1 MFTSSVTSIR
11 KYTMSLLDKIDI
23 LITPNAYKK
32 GKLFAALPSPTFG
45 GELAVDGDFADG
57 STAWTL
63 NPGWSIGGNSA
74 RYDGNALGTSIAQ
87 NISGVTGGNRYT
99 VTFEVT
105 QNTGDQNNTI
115 SLGST
120 TLTNSTHLPLGCNTF
135 TGVAGFGTALNI
147 YGNSGE
153 LLIIRNL
160 TVKQELTGIAD
171 LDFTRASAATRV
183 DPLGFINYAGV
194 LPGVEQVTNGNFQ
207 QIGPEEVSNGDF
219 DEIGPEEVSNG
230 DFNQTGPEEVSNGD
244 FSEIGTELVTD
255 GGFPTG
261 TTAWTLQANA
271 SIGNNELTLNGSSN
285 TVYALQNLYS
295 SGLYN
300 GKTLQFT
307 YEIISN
313 TLVGGG
319 DFRGGG
325 ITGGSLFPSANL
337 ALNSTVGTHTVDI
350 VINSTG
356 INSALDIF
364 ITAPYTSGS
373 LVIDNVS
380 VKEVGQDWTVT
391 GSDST
396 HYVEFLSTGA
406 RFVSDTTSPVLELK
420 QNAITSGKQ
429 YKLTCNI
436 AYTGVGQLRVNVG
449 TNLTPFTEGANTK
462 YFTATSSTMSFLREN
477 ANVDCLISNV
487 SVKEVGQDWSY
498 NGATIGDDKANIIG
512 DGSAF
517 TNISQSGVFT
527 SGKQYK
533 VTVDVTI
540 NSGLGLKFQD
550 GANNENIGFATTS
563 GSYTFYFSS
572 TSNTTLVI
580 GRRTG
585 GTAFNSS
592 VDNVSVKEV
601 GQDWTFGNGWGMGD
615 DKANYD
621 ATVTG
626 TELRQLMSSIAAGKT
641 VKIEFDILD
650 VEAAKDAFFKL
661 ECSGAPESVFTY
673 TKFSAGT
680 YTYYHTITSGFNRLT
695 FTALN
700 NSTGGYF
707 SIDNVSVKEVFQ
719 GWTIGTGSAAP
730 ELSLGSVTFTSN
742 SQNLFQPWTEET
754 GTTYYI
760 QLEGEGP
767 VRIRT
772 GFTGIPAQKIA
783 VTLPDI
789 ITVNTDVNTNR
800 IQIYGSNTGTA
811 VLTNV
816 SIVEGG
822 EIDIP
827 RIDYTGGGCPH
838 ILVEPQRSNRITYSE
853 DFTDSSWVK
862 TNVDVS
868 NNTELAPNGT
878 ETATRAIISSTGTDL
893 RTQCNV
899 IESTNYTF
907 TFYAKKGTST
917 DITYRVYDVSNGSNI
932 VSPTNYF
939 SQVGIDWQRVELN
952 FTTPS
957 GCTSVLVY
965 LSSDSAVVGDIYL
978 WGAQLEEGSYATS
991 YIPTEGTTA
1000 TRATE
1005 TYESAEDISGLIGQ
1019 TEGTFFIE
1027 LSKPVL
1033 SPDNY
1038 ITISLNNAASNS
1050 IDNTLTIGF
1059 KNSNEYYIRLRA
1071 GGTSVFTSG
1080 NTASLANTF
1089 YKIAVSYKSGQS
1101 LIYIDGSP
1109 ITPNGGNLS
1118 NAFAFTATLD
1128 NLSFDLDGDNTSP
1141 FYGNVKQ
1148 LQVYDTA
1155 LTDEELTLLT
1165 IPPNSTYS
1173 TYAEMANALNYT
1185 LQ

>member
-1 MFTSSVTSIR
+1 
-11 KYTMSLLDKIDI
+11 MSLLDKIDI

-74 RYDGNALGTSIAQ
+74 RYDGNALGTSISQ

-105 QNTGDQNNTI
+105 QNTGDQNNTV

-219 DEIGPEEVSNG
+219 
-230 DFNQTGPEEVSNGD
+230 NQTGPEEVSNGD
-244 FSEIGTELVTD
+244 FSQIGPELVVNGDFATSDLSSFTTIYATQAIVSEELKVTLNTANGYGISNVYFSAVIGKSYRIQADVQQGTANNTIIKHQSGITLTSSGNQTGSWSFD
-255 GGFPTG
+255 GVGVA
-261 TTAWTLQANA
+261 TATSCAVRLQAY
-271 SIGNNELTLNGSSN
+271 GDNGD
-285 TVYALQNLYS
+285 YA
-295 SGLYN
+295 
-300 GKTLQFT
+300 
-307 YEIISN
+307 
-313 TLVGGG
+313 
-319 DFRGGG
+319 
-325 ITGGSLFPSANL
+325 
-337 ALNSTVGTHTVDI
+337 
-350 VINSTG
+350 
-356 INSALDIF
+356 IF
-364 ITAPYTSGS
+364 
-373 LVIDNVS
+373 DNVS

-601 GQDWTFGNGWGMGD
+601 
-615 DKANYD
+615 
-621 ATVTG
+621 
-626 TELRQLMSSIAAGKT
+626 
-641 VKIEFDILD
+641 
-650 VEAAKDAFFKL
+650 
-661 ECSGAPESVFTY
+661 
-673 TKFSAGT
+673 
-680 YTYYHTITSGFNRLT
+680 
-695 FTALN
+695 
-700 NSTGGYF
+700 
-707 SIDNVSVKEVFQ
+707 FQ
-719 GWTIGTGSAAP
+719 GWTIGTSP

-742 SQNLFQPWTEET
+742 GQNLFQPWTEET

-760 QLEGEGP
+760 QLEGTGS
-767 VRIRT
+767 VRLRT
-772 GFTGIPAQKIA
+772 GFTGIPAQIID

-789 ITVNTDVNTNR
+789 ITVNTDADTNR
-800 IQIYGSNTGTA
+800 IQIYGPNTGTA

-816 SIVEGG
+816 SVVEGG

-838 ILVEPQRSNRITYSE
+838 ILVEPERTNLITYSE
-853 DFTDSSWVK
+853 DFSQSYWTKARTTVEPGFISPD
-862 TNVDVS
+862 
-868 NNTELAPNGT
+868 GT
-878 ETATRAIISSTGTDL
+878 ENAYKLIENTAENVHAFYNSTFGVNNGDTYTISLFIKYNGRQWFRLWGQFGSSNKEAYFDIENGLLGQKDSGLTSKIEDYGNDWYRISASATSDGTNGRFRGYLAEADGD
-893 RTQCNV
+893 
-899 IESTNYTF
+899 S
-907 TFYAKKGTST
+907 FYQGDGTSGAF
-917 DITYRVYDVSNGSNI
+917 I
-932 VSPTNYF
+932 
-939 SQVGIDWQRVELN
+939 
-952 FTTPS
+952 
-957 GCTSVLVY
+957 
-965 LSSDSAVVGDIYL
+965 
-978 WGAQLEEGSYATS
+978 WGAQYEEGSYETS

-1000 TRATE
+1000 TRAIE
-1005 TYESAEDISGLIGQ
+1005 KYESAEDISGLIGQ

-1033 SPDNY
+1033 EPDDFY
-1038 ITISLNNAASNS
+1038 LISLNNAADNS
-1050 IDNTLTIGF
+1050 DNNSVAIGF
-1059 KNSNEYYIRLRA
+1059 ESGSDDFYLRLKA
-1071 GGTSVFTSG
+1071 GGSIIYVDN
-1080 NTASLANTF
+1080 NTASLADTF
-1089 YKIAVSYKSGQS
+1089 YKIAIAYKSGQS

-1109 ITPNGGNLS
+1109 ITPNSGSLS
-1118 NAFAFTATLD
+1118 TDFSFSKTLD
-1128 NLSFDLDGDNTSP
+1128 NLSFDYNGNGTLP
-1141 FYGNVKQ
+1141 FYGKVKQ
-1148 LQVYDTA
+1148 LQVYGTA